1 MAEAY
6 SSQSAPSFDG
16 QGDINLWLLKMK
28 FWCSTKGYA
37 DKKEAHALASKLTG
51 AAFLVV
57 ARMPE
62 KDQDNPDEIRKTL
75 RAEFDKS
82 VLDRETAVQKLRSR
96 VRAPGESPAQVA
108 YDIARTAALAYP
120 TLAKAKE
127 EDAKASF
134 LQIQQDSFLNSLDK
148 DMSIKLRENEHHRE
162 MELSKMADESLD

>member
-1 MAEAY
+1 
-6 SSQSAPSFDG
+6 
-16 QGDINLWLLKMK
+16 MK

-62 KDQDNPDEIRKTL
+62 KDEDSPEAIRKAL
-75 RAEFDKS
+75 KAEFDMS

-96 VRAPGESPAQVA
+96 VRSPGESPAQLV
-108 YDIARTAALAYP
+108 YYIARTAALAYP

-134 LQIQQDSFLNSLDK
+134 L
-148 DMSIKLRENEHHRE
+148 
-162 MELSKMADESLD
+162 

>member
-1 MAEAY
+1 MICETYLLIIAEAY

-37 DKKEAHALASKLTG
+37 EKKEAHALASKLTG

-62 KDQDNPDEIRKTL
+62 KDQDNPDATRKAL
-75 RAEFDKS
+75 KVEFDKS

-96 VRAPGESPAQVA
+96 VCAPGESPSQLAC
-108 YDIARTAALAYP
+108 DIARTAALAYP

-134 LQIQQDSFLNSLDK
+134 LQSQ
-148 DMSIKLRENEHHRE
+148 
-162 MELSKMADESLD
+162 

>member
-6 SSQSAPSFDG
+6 SSQSAPFFDR
-16 QGDINLWLLKMK
+16 QGDINLWMLKMK

-57 ARMPE
+57 ARIPE
-62 KDQDNPDEIRKTL
+62 KDQDNPDAIRKAL
-75 RAEFDKS
+75 KAEFDKS

-96 VRAPGESPAQVA
+96 VRAPGESPAQLA
-108 YDIARTAALAYP
+108 YGIARTAALAYP

-134 LQIQQDSFLNSLDK
+134 L
-148 DMSIKLRENEHHRE
+148 
-162 MELSKMADESLD
+162 

>member
-6 SSQSAPSFDG
+6 SSQSALSFDG
-16 QGDINLWLLKMK
+16 LGDINQSSDILQHSQNRPTGDRVWLLKMK

-62 KDQDNPDEIRKTL
+62 KDQDNPDEIRKAL
-75 RAEFDKS
+75 KAEFDKS
-82 VLDRETAVQKLRSR
+82 VLDWEIAVQKLRSR
-96 VRAPGESPAQVA
+96 VHAPGESPVQLA

-120 TLAKAKE
+120 TLVKAKE
-127 EDAKASF
+127 GDAKS
-134 LQIQQDSFLNSLDK
+134 
-148 DMSIKLRENEHHRE
+148 
-162 MELSKMADESLD
+162 